1 MKEKRSLLY
10 ISFFIHIKIF
20 QDKKNTLFVKPSQ
33 EINDCKD
40 LAGIDVELVVCN

>member
-1 MKEKRSLLY
+1 MFHFSLK
-10 ISFFIHIKIF
+10 IKILKIEQKIHF
-20 QDKKNTLFVKPSQ
+20 FVKPSQ